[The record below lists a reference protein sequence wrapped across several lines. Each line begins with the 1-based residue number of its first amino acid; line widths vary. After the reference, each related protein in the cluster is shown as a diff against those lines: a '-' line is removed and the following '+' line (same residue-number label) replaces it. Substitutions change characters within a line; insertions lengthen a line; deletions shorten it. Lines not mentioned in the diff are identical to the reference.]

1 MKTIH
6 MTVSGKVQ
14 GVWYRGWTVETATEL
29 GLNGWVRNR
38 RDKTVEVLA
47 HGPAEQV
54 YQLIE
59 KCWTGSPQA
68 RVDNVEVME
77 VDEKVDTGFVQLGTY

>member
-6 MTVSGKVQ
+6 MIVSGKVQ
-14 GVWYRGWTVETATEL
+14 GVWYRGWTVETATGLE
-29 GLNGWVRNR
+29 LNGWVRNR
-38 RDKTVEVLA
+38 RDKTVEILA
-47 HGPAEQV
+47 QGPAELV

-59 KCWTGSPQA
+59 KCWTGSPNA